1 MIRSRPLSLLPRLRL
16 APQSRLCLSSS
27 GALAFT
33 PLASI
38 VRAPLHAAR
47 YYPLSSLRFARA
59 FSSAPPPAGS
69 GVLSWVREQKAKLL
83 ALAKEYGYFSVAT
96 YFGVY
101 LATLSVV
108 YGLVVA
114 GAVPAFDVNEFM
126 NSLTLKKWMLGPEPI
141 VMPRWGLDF
150 MTAWVITKTTEPAR
164 VLVTIALVPFL
175 AKRLPNAL
183 LAAFGVRL
191 RPAASAG
198 GAPAAGKAALG
209 GEKKI

>member
-1 MIRSRPLSLLPRLRL
+1 M
-16 APQSRLCLSSS
+16 
-27 GALAFT
+27 
-33 PLASI
+33 
-38 VRAPLHAAR
+38 
-47 YYPLSSLRFARA
+47 
-59 FSSAPPPAGS
+59 
-69 GVLSWVREQKAKLL
+69 REQKAKLL

-126 NSLTLKKWMLGPEPI
+126 NSLTLKKWMVGPEPI
-141 VMPRWGLDF
+141 VLPRWGLDF

-183 LAAFGVRL
+183 LAPFGVRL

-198 GAPAAGKAALG
+198 GAPTAGKAGLG